1 MALPSLAESFAQS
14 FAQLVVVS
22 RRLAPSLPVL
32 LALTLASC
40 GLHRGEPRDCVVAGR
55 GPSGDFELARKAC
68 ARVELRFAE
77 LFGDRAPA
85 GGILLSRDPGI
96 ASEAGYGKWHLRWP
110 VTARLREAARSLG
123 KTDPSVIDEW
133 ETTLPHEIGH
143 VMLAAYFYPN
153 ALPVADGEYGTPL
166 PDWFDE
172 AVAVW
177 MEPPAMRRERLAQ
190 SRAMLTHAALAQ
202 ILRQRHP
209 FADLTDGAYQT
220 RIILNG
226 PCRRI
231 CGKRTRPTD
240 TQRIVSRVFRDGR
253 VEAETTW
260 FAGDALARDE
270 PEARFYAH
278 SFAILQYIVDRGG
291 RSAVHGL
298 SGRLRQNQFDAS
310 VLIGLPGLPADSVAL
325 EHDWHSWLARPTVS
339 AATGESA
346 PPASP

>member
-1 MALPSLAESFAQS
+1 MSMAPRSFA
-14 FAQLVVVS
+14 VS
-22 RRLAPSLPVL
+22 IVALRPLAPVLSLL
-32 LALTLASC
+32 LALTTASC
-40 GLHRGEPRDCVVAGR
+40 GLRRGEPRDCVVAGR
-55 GPSGDFELARKAC
+55 GPSSDFELARKAC

-77 LFGDRAPA
+77 LFGDRAPT

-110 VTARLREAARSLG
+110 VTVRLREAARSLG

-143 VMLAAYFYPN
+143 VMVAAYFYPN
-153 ALPVADGEYGTPL
+153 TLPVAEGEYGTPL

-190 SRAMLTHAALAQ
+190 GRAMLTHATLAQ

-209 FADLTDGAYQT
+209 YADLADGAYQT
-220 RIILNG
+220 RIVLNG
-226 PCRRI
+226 PCRRL
-231 CGKRTRPTD
+231 CGSRARPAD

-253 VEAETTW
+253 VEAETTY
-260 FAGDALARDE
+260 FAGDSLSRDE

-278 SFAILQYIVDRGG
+278 SFAILQYVVDRGG
-291 RSAVHGL
+291 RPAVHAL
-298 SGRLRQNQFDAS
+298 SGRLRQHQFDPS
-310 VLIGLPGLPADSVAL
+310 VLIGLPGIPADSAAL
-325 EHDWHSWLARPTVS
+325 ERDWHSWLTGSTMPT
-339 AATGESA
+339 ATGDGS
-346 PPASP
+346 PPNRPKSRP